1 MGRGHHL
8 KHFGG
13 LARWGRVLSL
23 PSPAEC
29 PQRSPW
35 GMIRNTGPQDH
46 SNSNDGKG
54 QGKRDS
60 GGNKG
65 SADEKNGDGRR
76 NGSESGGGKDG
87 NKKKS

>member
-1 MGRGHHL
+1 MT
-8 KHFGG
+8 
-13 LARWGRVLSL
+13 
-23 PSPAEC
+23 
-29 PQRSPW
+29 
-35 GMIRNTGPQDH
+35 RNTDPQDH

-54 QGKRDS
+54 QGKRDP

-87 NKKKS
+87 SKKKS